1 MNDKLLDELDGLQAL
16 LFARAHGSSLY
27 EETLRE
33 WGLRSANYWAD
44 IRAHI
49 TELEARNRKLERV
62 VERYAFHDRDCI
74 LARQTAGRA
83 TEDGGYEVRYRD
95 KWYQVRPVDESPDCE
110 CGFHAALEALEDGE

>member
-49 TELEARNRKLERV
+49 TELEARNSKLDTLAKLAVAELGRLANQNDDGTV
-62 VERYAFHDRDCI
+62 DTVELMGAKMR
-74 LARQTAGRA
+74 LT
-83 TEDGGYEVRYRD
+83 
-95 KWYQVRPVDESPDCE
+95 
-110 CGFHAALEALEDGE
+110 AALEALEDGE